1 MCLGHRLAGGLVGAG
16 IASLAFGPVHQWDFL
31 AFALTLVGVGAW
43 AGAGAGAH
51 TSTPRQRAAARV
63 RASR

>member
-43 AGAGAGAH
+43 AGAGPVAH
-51 TSTPRQRAAARV
+51 ASVARPRPARV